1 MSHCDFLLAFF
12 PRARFARAQRIES
25 PDVKRR
31 LAAAAFALLCAV
43 PVHAQLLP
51 VPADEGANGLGL
63 ALRRLPVSGS
73 ILYVTAHPDDE
84 NNGVL
89 VLLNRVRGLDTALL
103 TLTRGDGGQNE
114 IGPELFEALGVLRT
128 EELAAVHRYDHA
140 AQYFSR
146 AYEFGYSFS
155 VEETFEKW
163 GREET
168 LGDVVRVVRTVRPD
182 VILTLPR
189 EAEGGGQHHQASAR
203 LAVEAFRAAADPA
216 RFPEQIAEG
225 LRPWQA
231 QKIYEGAVGG
241 GREMDKATSGVTLDT
256 SAYDPMLGMSPH
268 QYGLLA
274 RTNHKC
280 QGAAQLRALPGT
292 GKAVYVLVDAEPKA
306 AAGEDDLLAGV
317 DTSVSGLARFARGQ
331 EDKAPFLGDLL
342 RAIEAAGRRAQE
354 AYGTHV
360 ASGMREA
367 LRAGLG
373 DLARAKSALRAA
385 PLDDGAR
392 AEIVSRLQRKEADFA
407 AALTLAERL
416 SVEAIA
422 DDGDVVPGQTFA
434 VRTHVWNRGGE
445 PVTLQEVAVRVPEGW
460 TARRRTD
467 APARLEPGGGADVA
481 FDVTVGADARYSQP
495 YWRRDPAKDRYLL
508 EIPAHQ
514 TLPWDPPDV
523 VAVVRYG
530 AAADPAVTIEQPAY
544 FRYEGRWVG
553 GEKQKV
559 VNVVPALSVA
569 LAPEVAV
576 MPIGSAAR
584 REFRVTIANEA
595 KGGGDADVR
604 LEAPAG
610 WTVAPASARVTFRF
624 EGDEAAARFFV
635 TAPARVAAG
644 SYALR
649 AVASQGGRDFH
660 EGVQVVAYDHIQE
673 RHLLH
678 EAVSRVEA
686 IDVQVAK
693 PAAVAY
699 VAGAG
704 DDVPAAIRQL
714 GVEPVLLSPDD
725 LAYGDLSRFSTI
737 VTGIRAY
744 QTRADLRAHN
754 ARLLDYAR
762 AGGHVVVQ
770 YNKFEFNRLSLAV
783 APEAFSGEGA
793 PAPGASPPPPPVSPF
808 APYPA
813 AVTSA
818 RVTLE
823 EAPVNVLVPA
833 HPFFNVPNRI
843 GAADFAGWVQERGL
857 YFLGARDPRYVELL
871 SSEDPF
877 PKNPGPKKGLL
888 VDAPVGKGTWTYV
901 GLGLWRQLPA
911 GTPGAYRLL
920 ANLLSR
926 PRGR

>member
-1 MSHCDFLLAFF
+1 M
-12 PRARFARAQRIES
+12 
-25 PDVKRR
+25 KRR
-31 LAAAAFALLCAV
+31 FSAVAVFAVLCAL
-43 PVHAQLLP
+43 PARAQLLP
-51 VPADEGANGLGL
+51 LPEDEGASGLGV
-63 ALRRLPVSGS
+63 ALRRLATSGS
-73 ILYVTAHPDDE
+73 VLYVTAHPDDE

-114 IGPELFEALGVLRT
+114 IGPELFQALGVLRT

-140 AQYFSR
+140 DQYFSR

-155 VEETFEKW
+155 VEETFQKW

-168 LGDVVRVVRTVRPD
+168 LGDVVRVVRSVRPD
-182 VILTLPR
+182 IILTLPL

-231 QKIYEGAVGG
+231 QKIYQGAVGG
-241 GREMDKATSGVTLDT
+241 GREMDKAPHGVAVDTSG
-256 SAYDPMLGMSPH
+256 YDPMLGMSSH
-268 QYGLLA
+268 EYGLLA
-274 RTNHKC
+274 RANHKC
-280 QGAAQLRALPGT
+280 QGAGQLRALPGT
-292 GKAVYVLVDAEPKA
+292 GKAVFALVDAEPKTTA
-306 AAGEDDLLAGV
+306 LEGDLLAGV
-317 DTSVSGLARFARGQ
+317 DTSLPGLARFARGQ

-342 RAIEAAGRRAQE
+342 RGIEAAGRQAQE
-354 AYGTHV
+354 AYGAH
-360 ASGMREA
+360 AADRMREA
-367 LRAGLG
+367 LRAGLV
-373 DLARAKSALRAA
+373 DLARARSGLAAA

-392 AEIVSRLQRKEADFA
+392 DEIVSRLRRKEADFA

-434 VRTHVWNRGGE
+434 LRTHVWNRGVE
-445 PVTLQEVAVRVPEGW
+445 AIALQEVSVRVPAGW
-460 TARRRTD
+460 TATRQAD
-467 APARLEPGGGADVA
+467 APSRLEPGQGADIG
-481 FDVTVGADARYSQP
+481 FDVTVAADARYTQP
-495 YWRRDPAKDRYLL
+495 YWRRNPRKDRYDLD
-508 EIPAHQ
+508 IAAHQ

-530 AAADPAVTIEQPAY
+530 GAAAADPAVTIERPAF

-559 VNVVPALSVA
+559 VNVVPALSVE

-576 MPIGSAAR
+576 MPIGSASR
-584 REFRVTIANEA
+584 REFRVTVVNET
-595 KGGGDADVR
+595 KGSGDADVR
-604 LEAPAG
+604 LQAPPG
-610 WTVAPASARVTFRF
+610 WTVEPASARVTFRF
-624 EGDEAAARFFV
+624 EGDEATTRFFV
-635 TAPARVAAG
+635 TAPARIASG
-644 SYALR
+644 EYSLR
-649 AVASQGGRDFH
+649 AVASQGGREFR
-660 EGVQVVAYDHIQE
+660 EGLQVIAYDHIQE
-673 RHLLH
+673 RHLFH
-678 EAVSRVEA
+678 DAASRVEA
-686 IDVQVAK
+686 IEVKVAK
-693 PAAVAY
+693 RVAVGY
-699 VAGAG
+699 VPGAG
-704 DDVPAAIRQL
+704 DEVPAAIRQL
-714 GVEPVLLSPDD
+714 GVEPTLLSADD
-725 LAYGDLSRFSTI
+725 LAFGDLSRFSTI

-744 QTRADLRAHN
+744 QTRKDLRAN
-754 ARLLDYAR
+754 NQRLLDYAR

-770 YNKFEFNRLSLAV
+770 YNKFEFNRLSV
-783 APEAFSGEGA
+783 AAAPDAFSGEGP
-793 PAPGASPPPPPVSPF
+793 PAAGAAAPPPAVSPF

-843 GAADFAGWVQERGL
+843 TAGDFGGWVQERGL

-871 SSEDPF
+871 SSADPF
-877 PKNPGPKKGLL
+877 PKNPGEKKGLL
-888 VDAPVGKGTWTYV
+888 VDAPVGRGTWTYV

-911 GTPGAYRLL
+911 GTPGAYRIL

-926 PRGR
+926 PRGQ